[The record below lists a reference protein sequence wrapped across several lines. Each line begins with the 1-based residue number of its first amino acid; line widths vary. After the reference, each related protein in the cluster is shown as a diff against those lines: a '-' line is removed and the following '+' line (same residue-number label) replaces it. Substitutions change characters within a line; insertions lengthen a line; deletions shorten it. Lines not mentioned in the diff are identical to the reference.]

1 MIRSTSLFPLLLRT
15 HVTQHPIRVLLSL
28 LGVSLGVMA
37 SVAITTANVDVLRS
51 FEQAV
56 TEVAGSATL
65 EVLGG
70 DLGVDETV
78 ITAVRA
84 APGVTAAVPVIEE
97 GVVMAQGARRGEA
110 VQLFGLDL
118 IAEVGTRGGRVQ
130 SASSQE
136 AIEQLLACDTAYPG
150 EKLAEDWN
158 LNVWSR
164 LEVIAGGRTVRVQ
177 VCRPES
183 CRCG

>member
-15 HVTQHPIRVLLSL
+15 HVTQHPVRVLLSL

-84 APGVTAAVPVIEE
+84 APGGTAGLPGIEE

-110 VQLFGLDL
+110 GQLVWLEFSWGG
-118 IAEVGTRGGRVQ
+118 GTRGFRF
-130 SASSQE
+130 
-136 AIEQLLACDTAYPG
+136 
-150 EKLAEDWN
+150 
-158 LNVWSR
+158 
-164 LEVIAGGRTVRVQ
+164 
-177 VCRPES
+177 
-183 CRCG
+183 

>member
-15 HVTQHPIRVLLSL
+15 HVTQHPVRVLLSL

-78 ITAVRA
+78 IMAVRA
-84 APGVTAAVPVIEE
+84 APGVRAVLPVIEE
-97 GVVMAQGARRGEA
+97 GVVMAQGGGHGEA
-110 VQLFGLDL
+110 VQLVGVGFVG
-118 IAEVGTRGGRVQ
+118 EVSTRG
-130 SASSQE
+130 
-136 AIEQLLACDTAYPG
+136 L
-150 EKLAEDWN
+150 
-158 LNVWSR
+158 R
-164 LEVIAGGRTVRVQ
+164 LPPANRR
-177 VCRPES
+177 
-183 CRCG
+183 

>member
-1 MIRSTSLFPLLLRT
+1 MIRSTSLFSLLLRT
-15 HVTQHPIRVLLSL
+15 HVTQQPVRVWLSL

-78 ITAVRA
+78 IMAVRA
-84 APGVTAAVPVIEE
+84 APGQISPVRPGKASAAQP
-97 GVVMAQGARRGEA
+97 
-110 VQLFGLDL
+110 
-118 IAEVGTRGGRVQ
+118 
-130 SASSQE
+130 
-136 AIEQLLACDTAYPG
+136 
-150 EKLAEDWN
+150 
-158 LNVWSR
+158 
-164 LEVIAGGRTVRVQ
+164 
-177 VCRPES
+177 
-183 CRCG
+183 